1 MNRKK
6 YSYEDYNKNE
16 PTEDAT
22 KFFIV
27 YEGRNKEPN
36 YFEAFNEKLIN
47 KKKAFVCHILEEDTG
62 IEGNTPLKLK
72 ERVQQFIDRPPLNIS
87 ITPASD
93 DKFRFVL
100 DYDKHPI
107 EHINEL
113 IEFSNQ
119 LENSGVYI
127 SNYCFEVWLWAH
139 IDDLSKI
146 SSAKSSEIKKE
157 FGSIQNFNYPHQ
169 FIDISIIKKA
179 IERCKNSDI
188 NKDVLIPNQK
198 NSKVYLLIEELLIYS
213 SINLD

>member
-6 YSYEDYNKNE
+6 YCYEDYNKNE

-27 YEGRNKEPN
+27 YEGRSKEPN
-36 YFEAFNEKLIN
+36 YFEAFNEKLID

-62 IEGNTPLKLK
+62 VEGNTPLKIK
-72 ERVQQFIDRPPLNIS
+72 ERVQSFINNPPVNIS
-87 ITPASD
+87 VTPDSD

-119 LENSGVYI
+119 LQNSGVYI

-146 SSAKSSEIKKE
+146 SSTKSSEIKQE
-157 FGSIQNFNYPHQ
+157 FGNIQSFNYPHE

-179 IERCKNSDI
+179 IERCKNSDVNTSRI
-188 NKDVLIPNQK
+188 IPNQK
-198 NSKVYLLIEELLIYS
+198 NSKVYILIQELLNYS
-213 SINLD
+213 SD